1 MQIKICGIRTIEAA
15 EAAVKYEANY
25 IGFIFVK
32 GSKREISPQKCLEI
46 TNSIKNEFPNT
57 KVKFVGLFGDQD
69 LSEIDEILDKT
80 DLDMVQLC
88 GEKDFDMSI
97 PSIRQIRIKESD
109 SSSQVLDY
117 VQKALLVHNYVV
129 LDSYHEKKLG
139 GTGNKFDW
147 NKAKNVI
154 GLTNVLVSGGLDTEN
169 IESFIKNFS
178 PYGIDTS
185 SGVETNGV
193 KDLEKIKKFIK
204 LAKN

>member
-15 EAAVKYEANY
+15 ETAVKHEANY

-32 GSKREISPQKCLEI
+32 GSKREIFPQKCLEI
-46 TNSIKNEFPNT
+46 TNRIKNEFPKT

-69 LSEIDEILDKT
+69 LSEIDEILDKA

-169 IESFIKNFS
+169 IESLIKNFS

>member
-1 MQIKICGIRTIEAA
+1 MQIKICGIKTIEAA
-15 EAAVKYEANY
+15 EAAVKYDANY

-32 GSKREISPQKCLEI
+32 GSKREISLNKCLEI
-46 TNSIKNEFPNT
+46 TNYIKNKFPDT

-69 LSEIDEILDKT
+69 LPEINKVLDKT

-88 GEKDFDMSI
+88 GEKDFDIST

-109 SSSQVLDY
+109 NPNKILEY
-117 VQKALLVHNYVV
+117 VQRALLSHNYVV

-154 GLTNVLVSGGLDTEN
+154 GLTNVLISGGLNTEN
-169 IESFIKNFS
+169 IESLLKNFS

-185 SGVETNGV
+185 SGVETNGI
-193 KDLEKIKKFIK
+193 KDLKKIKRFIE

>member
-46 TNSIKNEFPNT
+46 TNRIKNEFPKT

-88 GEKDFDMSI
+88 GEKDFDISI
-97 PSIRQIRIKESD
+97 SSIRQIRIKESD

-169 IESFIKNFS
+169 IESLIKNFS

>member
-1 MQIKICGIRTIEAA
+1 DLP
-15 EAAVKYEANY
+15 
-25 IGFIFVK
+25 
-32 GSKREISPQKCLEI
+32 EI
-46 TNSIKNEFPNT
+46 N
-57 KVKFVGLFGDQD
+57 KV
-69 LSEIDEILDKT
+69 LDKT

-88 GEKDFDMSI
+88 GEKDFDIST

-109 SSSQVLDY
+109 NPNQILEY
-117 VQKALLVHNYVV
+117 VQRALLSHNYVV

-154 GLTNVLVSGGLDTEN
+154 GLTNVLVSGGLNTEN
-169 IESFIKNFS
+169 IKSLLKNFS

-185 SGVETNGV
+185 SGVETNGI
-193 KDLEKIKKFIK
+193 KDLKKIKRFIE